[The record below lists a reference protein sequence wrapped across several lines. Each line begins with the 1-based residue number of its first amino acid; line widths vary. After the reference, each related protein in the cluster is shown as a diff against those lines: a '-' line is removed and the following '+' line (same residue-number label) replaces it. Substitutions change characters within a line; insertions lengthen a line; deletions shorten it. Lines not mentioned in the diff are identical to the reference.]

1 MVAYVKKTE
10 TINNVKRTFYHF
22 QTGIKLNDSEIVMD
36 ATDRLRE
43 ANKKDKNAEYGNYGI
58 EDGPNFGI
66 EVARALEYLE
76 YVQHHGTPENYFKF
90 NTRSS
95 YRGKDQGGYTFFPFQ
110 EGKTS

>member
-1 MVAYVKKTE
+1 MVAFVKKTE

-22 QTGIKLNDSEIVMD
+22 HTGIKLNESEIVMD

-43 ANKKDKNAEYGNYGI
+43 ANQKDKKKDYGI

-66 EVARALEYLE
+66 EVARAQEYLE
-76 YVQHHGTPENYFKF
+76 YVQQYATPENYFKF

-95 YRGKDQGGYTFFPFQ
+95 YRGKDQGGYTFFPLQ